1 MERETWTSRI
11 GFVLAAV
18 GSAIGLGNIWL
29 FPWRLGSYGGAAVLV
44 PYLIF
49 VFLIATV
56 GLMEEFAFGR
66 SQKKG
71 MLGAFEGVF
80 KEKGKGPVGVAL
92 GIIPLIAIITIF
104 VFYTIVVGWMLRYL
118 ILAVSGQFATMN
130 IPEEF
135 NTFVGTSRSIGWHAG
150 GVALTLLVV
159 LAGVRRGIERV
170 NKFLMPLLFALLVI
184 LLIRSVTLPG
194 SGEGLGFLLL
204 PDWSRL
210 GETETW
216 IFALGQAFF
225 TVSLS
230 GATMLVY
237 GSYASRDTN
246 IPAAA
251 TQTVVFNTLASLL
264 AAFVIMPAVFAFNLD
279 PAAGPGLLFVTIPNV
294 FNQMPGGVIFG
305 ALFFLAVLSAGVSSS
320 ISMLEPI
327 VEAFMD
333 RFNMSRKLSVFSIA
347 IVGFALGIPLDVNM
361 GNFGMWADISTIY
374 LLPIGAT
381 IAAIVFFW
389 VYGADRAQAEINTGA
404 KKPLGNWIRWYG
416 KYVFVGITLV
426 TVILNIA
433 LGGIG

>member
-11 GFVLAAV
+11 GFVLASV

-29 FPWRLGSYGGAAVLV
+29 FPWRLGSYGGAAFLV
-44 PYLIF
+44 PYLVF

-92 GIIPLIAIITIF
+92 GVVPLIAIITIF

-118 ILAVSGQFATMN
+118 VLAVSGQFATMN

-150 GVALTLLVV
+150 GVALTLIVV
-159 LAGVRRGIERV
+159 LGGVRRGIERV

-194 SGEGLGFLLL
+194 AGEGLGFLLL

-251 TQTVVFNTLASLL
+251 VQTVSFNTLASLL

-305 ALFFLAVLSAGVSSS
+305 ALFFLAVLFAGISSS

-361 GNFGMWADISTIY
+361 GNFGAWADISTIY

-389 VYGADRAQAEINTGA
+389 VYGADRAQQEINDGA
-404 KKPLGNWIRWYG
+404 TKPLGNWIRWYG
-416 KYVFVGITLV
+416 KYVFVGITLL
-426 TVILNIA
+426 TVILNIVF
-433 LGGIG
+433 GGIG